1 MKANEVLKLL
11 NITRPTLCTYI
22 KKGYI
27 KATKTPTGVYNYDED
42 SVLAFVGLKKSRKNT
57 KIISYTRVSTQGQK
71 SQLTEQTNRVYNY
84 CISKGIDL
92 TEQITDIKSGMSFDR
107 KGFQQLCME
116 VIQGRVQLVIIENK
130 DRLVRFGYEIV
141 EGLFKYFGTTIL
153 VINDEVSNKTY
164 EQELTE
170 DFISIIHYFTAKSYS
185 HRRKLNKLKR
195 ELESEEQ

>member
-11 NITRPTLCTYI
+11 NITRPTLCSYV

-27 KATKTPTGVYNYDED
+27 KAIKTPTGVYNYDED
-42 SVLAFVGLKKSRKNT
+42 SVLAFIGLKKSRKNT

-84 CISKGIDL
+84 CMNKGIDL

-107 KGFQQLCME
+107 KGFQQLCRE
-116 VIQGRVQLVIIENK
+116 VIQGHVQLVLLENK
-130 DRLVRFGYEIV
+130 DRLVRFGYEII

-170 DFISIIHYFTAKSYS
+170 DLISIIHYFTTKSYS

>member
-11 NITRPTLCTYI
+11 NITRPTLCSYV
-22 KKGYI
+22 KKGHI

-42 SVLAFVGLKKSRKNT
+42 SVLAFIGLKKKKSNN
-57 KIISYTRVSTQGQK
+57 KIISYSRVSTQGQK
-71 SQLTEQTNRVYNY
+71 SHLLEQTNRLYNY

-92 TEQITDIKSGMSFDR
+92 NEQLSDIKSGMSFER
-107 KGFQQLCME
+107 KGFQNLCQQ
-116 VIQGRVQLVIIENK
+116 VIQGKVKLVIVENR

-141 EGLFKYFGTTIL
+141 EGIFKYFGTTIL
-153 VINDEVSNKTY
+153 VVNDEVSNKTY

-170 DFISIIHYFTAKSYS
+170 DLISIIHYFTAKSYS

-195 ELESEEQ
+195 EIESEE

>member
-27 KATKTPTGVYNYDED
+27 KAAKTPTGVYNYDED
-42 SVLAFVGLKKSRKNT
+42 SVLAFIGLKKSRRNT

-71 SQLTEQTNRVYNY
+71 GQLTEQTNRVYNY

-116 VIQGRVQLVIIENK
+116 VIQGHVQLVIIENK
-130 DRLVRFGYEIV
+130 DRLVRFGYEII

-170 DFISIIHYFTAKSYS
+170 DLISIIHYFTAKPYP

>member
-1 MKANEVLKLL
+1 MRSR
-11 NITRPTLCTYI
+11 NITARNNKYS
-22 KKGYI
+22 
-27 KATKTPTGVYNYDED
+27 VNSNED

-57 KIISYTRVSTQGQK
+57 KIISYTRVSTQSQK

-107 KGFQQLCME
+107 TGFQQLCME
-116 VIQGRVQLVIIENK
+116 VIQGHVQLVIIENK

-170 DFISIIHYFTAKSYS
+170 DLISIIHYSTAKSYS